1 MICEKNI
8 LQITLDFEGKK
19 ILARWR
25 RNSCICPGQHIIIAV
40 RSKKSGHL
48 CISLYLIITL

>member
-25 RNSCICPGQHIIIAV
+25 QSSCICSGQHIIAV
-40 RSKKSGHL
+40 RRKKSGHL
-48 CISLYLIITL
+48 CVFLYLIITL